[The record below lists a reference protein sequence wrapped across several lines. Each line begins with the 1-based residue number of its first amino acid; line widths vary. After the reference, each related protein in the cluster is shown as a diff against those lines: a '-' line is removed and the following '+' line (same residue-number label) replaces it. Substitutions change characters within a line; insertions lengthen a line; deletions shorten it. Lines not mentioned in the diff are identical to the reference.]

1 MIRNARN
8 CDQQPEPKASN
19 QSKSGSL
26 STPRR
31 KWQKRLWL
39 GLGVFLLSGAG
50 AGLTGAW
57 LFINRKL
64 APMVEQNVEN
74 ILNRDLQLGQVEGFS
89 LNSIRF
95 GSSALPPTPTDPDR
109 ASIEALDVT
118 YNPIK
123 LLFNRTLELDITLV
137 KPNAYIEQDEEG
149 GWIST
154 RIEPQPQGWLKV
166 DLQVVRVR
174 DAKVS
179 LVARGI
185 QGNLLAPV
193 EADVSSGKV
202 SLLYNN
208 QLFRYDFLANL
219 IGGGNLEL
227 KGESSLQPAQ
237 TNLAISVSELNIAE
251 VAQLA
256 QAPIKLPNGQL
267 VQAPIKLQSG
277 QVGGNLEVAIKP
289 EQLPQFVGDLTL
301 KDVAARVP
309 QLPKP
314 FAKTRGRLRLQGTQI
329 QLENITTLFGQVRAQ
344 AQGIV
349 DWQSGFNLSA
359 QTKTVTLKQVLQT
372 FDFKNLPVEASAE
385 VQAALKVT
393 GALNNPIV
401 NGQVAT
407 TKPAQIDKV
416 SFNQINADFSLP
428 SSTLTLAVN
437 NLRAK
442 PKAGGMV
449 TGEGEVKLGSNGKA
463 LFDFQATDVPA
474 EAIASSYN
482 LKLPVTVGLVS
493 GSTSISTSLEN
504 LNNLRANAA
513 ASLKLADGLVRA
525 ENIVVE
531 NGRWQGLVRA
541 TNVSVAEV
549 IKDFSETPLPQQ
561 LQGRFNGL
569 FNVSGSLDSFAPESI
584 SAKGAGNMNLAGG
597 LVTVTNV
604 DFNNSLASALVQADG
619 LQLGRLIEVPP
630 QLQVPLNGQFQLAL
644 NLEQLSL
651 QGITGNGS
659 GTLKLADGTVQA
671 SNLVVADGNWRAN
684 VKAEDVKLGKL
695 LPQLPP
701 EFSGALEGI
710 FNLSG
715 SLVGWQERAPLEM
728 INANGSGS
736 LKMPVGIVEANSV
749 NLNDGN
755 LQAVIKPVG
764 INLGSFS
771 QQLQG
776 NVNGSVEVA
785 GKLGNLTPVALG
797 KSLRANGKLN
807 FSEGIYLLD
816 RQLDT
821 SFVWNGEG
829 IEIQKAQ
836 AQGLLA
842 SGFIDVNLAAL
853 EKQNFT
859 EAIGDFDLDIE
870 ANDFDLEK
878 LPLPLPTAASNVDI
892 AGKANFNGS
901 LVGTIKAPQVN
912 GTLALQNFSVA
923 KIEFDSLLTGEVS
936 AVAGEG
942 ASLKLSGNNDQIQL
956 ALTPDYQPDSFLI
969 ALQESVV
976 SKESGQT
983 EQLPIK
989 AEGSRQ
995 GEKLIVNADNFPI
1008 AMLKDFAPLPAELAS
1023 QRLEGSLSGE
1033 LEVEL
1038 DTFDISGT
1046 VAIANPIF
1054 GSLRGEGKED
1064 QFTGSIQYSDGT
1076 FILEDG
1082 NFQKGEYQ
1090 YQLSANLTPT
1100 PTGPEFKA
1108 TLKVPKDENNSQG
1121 KGELQD
1127 ILTALQ
1133 IFDLNDITRDSLFP
1147 KFDKNLD
1154 LNVEPVGMPQAPL
1167 QNQLQRFSE
1176 IEVLLAQQ
1184 QQQREAASPLPDL
1197 AQAKGK
1203 FSGEVTVESKPD
1215 TAISAEFNLEGEDWQ
1230 WGSYSAKNV
1239 TAQGELQESILT
1251 LEILRFQSEESKATF
1266 VGTIGGEEQSGQLK
1280 IDKIPVIY
1288 VQQFVKEFVDLPPA
1302 IVFGGWVNAS
1312 ATISGSINNPQARG
1326 EINISDAT
1334 LNQTPIK
1341 IAQGS
1346 FNYTDAR
1353 LDFSAASF
1361 LDEDSDPLKVSGSL
1375 PYKIPVATVKPDN
1388 DQLNLKINVENEGLA
1403 LLNVLSRNQIS
1414 WKGGTGKVDLD
1425 IQGSFDQNVNLPTN
1439 IIAQGSAEI
1448 ENATI
1453 EASVLQGEP
1462 LENINGKVL
1471 FNLDSIDVKKL
1482 QGKFSDGI
1490 VNAEGTIPIF
1500 KPARQENPLS
1510 VNIGQL
1516 ALNLKGLYKGSVKGE
1531 VEVGGT
1537 AVAPIISG
1545 NVDLFDGRV
1554 SLAGAAAGISQS
1566 QPSRGESENEDEAE
1580 SIKPVEFSN
1589 LNLNLLEDIEIRYAP
1604 LFNFLASGRL
1614 TLDGSMDPNQIK
1626 PRGRIDLKRGRVNL
1640 FTTQLRLDRR
1650 YENTAQFFPN
1660 QGLDPQLD
1668 VRLLASV
1675 TETTR
1680 RNQTPSD
1687 FSAEISDLEP
1697 TSFDSVQTVRVQ
1709 ANVQGKASALVESLA
1724 GNSTDALKLTS
1735 TPARNETEIA
1745 ALLGGGFVETLG
1757 RGETTLGLA
1766 NLAGSALLSN
1776 AGYFIGEALGLSEF
1790 RLYPTTISDDD
1801 ERNSTLGL
1809 SAEAGLDVG
1818 RSFSVSVSKELTSPR
1833 PFRYNLRYRVDEDL
1847 LLRGST
1853 NLDDDSRIVLEYE
1866 TRF

>member
-8 CDQQPEPKASN
+8 SGQEPEQNASN
-19 QSKSGSL
+19 QSESGSL
-26 STPRR
+26 KTPRR
-31 KWQKRLWL
+31 KWQGRLWL
-39 GLGVFLLSGAG
+39 CLGVFLLSGAG

-57 LFINRKL
+57 IFINRKL

-74 ILNRDLQLGQVEGFS
+74 LLNRDLQLGQVEGFS

-95 GSSALPPTPTDPDR
+95 GPTTLPPTPTDSDR

-123 LLFNRTLELDITLV
+123 LLFNRTLELDVTLV
-137 KPNAYIEQDEEG
+137 KPTAYIEQDDKG
-149 GWIST
+149 GWIAT
-154 RIEPQPQGWLKV
+154 RIEPQPESWLKV
-166 DLQVVRVR
+166 NLQVMRVR
-174 DAKVS
+174 NAKVL
-179 LVARGI
+179 LVARGME
-185 QGNLLAPV
+185 GNLLPPV
-193 EADVSSGKV
+193 ESSVPSGKV
-202 SLLYNN
+202 RLLYNN
-208 QLFRYDFLANL
+208 QLFRYDFLASL
-219 IGGGNLEL
+219 VTGGNLKL
-227 KGESSLQPAQ
+227 QGESRLNPAQ
-237 TNLAISVSELNIAE
+237 TNLAISVSDLNVAE
-251 VAQLA
+251 VAH
-256 QAPIKLPNGQL
+256 L
-267 VQAPIKLQSG
+267 VQAPIKLQGG
-277 QVGGNLEVAIKP
+277 QVGGNLEVSIEP

-301 KDVAARVP
+301 NDVAARVP

-314 FAKTRGRLRLQGTQI
+314 FTKTRGQLRLQGTQV
-329 QLENITTLFGQVRAQ
+329 QLENVTTLFGQVPAQ

-349 DWQSGFNLSA
+349 DLQSGFNLSA
-359 QTKTVTLKQVLQT
+359 QTKAVKLKQVLQT
-372 FDFKNLPVEASAE
+372 FDFKKLPVEATAE

-393 GALNNPIV
+393 GPLDNPTV
-401 NGQVAT
+401 TGQVAT
-407 TKPAQIDKV
+407 TKQAQIDKV
-416 SFNQINADFSLP
+416 SFNQINADFSLV
-428 SSTLTLAVN
+428 SSTLILAVN

-449 TGEGEVKLGSNGKA
+449 TGQGKVKLGPNGNA
-463 LFDFQATDVPA
+463 LFDLQATDIPA
-474 EAIASSYN
+474 EAIANSYN
-482 LKLPVTVGLVS
+482 LQLPVTVGLVS
-493 GSTSISTSLEN
+493 GSTQISTALEN
-504 LNNLRANAA
+504 LDNLRANAS
-513 ASLKLADGLVRA
+513 ASLKLADGLVKA

-531 NGRWQGLVRA
+531 DGRWQGLVRA
-541 TNVSVAEV
+541 KNVSVAEL

-569 FNVSGSLDSFAPESI
+569 FNISGNLESFAPEFI

-597 LVTVTNV
+597 LVTATNIEL
-604 DFNNSLASALVQADG
+604 NNNRASALVQADG

-651 QGITGNGS
+651 EGINGS
-659 GTLKLADGTVQA
+659 GSGNLQLADGTVKA
-671 SNLVVADGNWRAN
+671 SNLVVEDGSWRAN
-684 VKAEDVKLGKL
+684 VQAEGVKLGTL
-695 LPQLPP
+695 VPQLPP
-701 EFSGALEGI
+701 EFSGSLEGI

-728 INANGSGS
+728 INASGNGSFKIPS
-736 LKMPVGIVEANSV
+736 GIVEANSV
-749 NLNDGN
+749 NLRDGN
-755 LQAVIKPVG
+755 LQAVIKPIG
-764 INLGSFS
+764 INLGSLS

-776 NVNGSVEVA
+776 NLNGAIEVV
-785 GKLGNLTPVALG
+785 GKLGELTPVALG

-816 RQLDT
+816 RQLNT
-821 SFVWNGEG
+821 SFVWNGKG
-829 IEIQKAQ
+829 IEIQEAK
-836 AQGLLA
+836 AQGLSA
-842 SGFIDVNLAAL
+842 SGFIGVNLAAL

-859 EAIGDFDLDIE
+859 EAISNFDLDVK

-878 LPLPLPTAASNVDI
+878 LPLPLPSTVNNVDI
-892 AGKANFNGS
+892 AGRANFDGR
-901 LVGTIKAPQVN
+901 LAGTIKAPQVK

-923 KIEFDSLLTGEVS
+923 KIEFDSLLTGDVS
-936 AVAGEG
+936 VVPEEGVA
-942 ASLKLSGNNDQIQL
+942 LNLSGDNDKIQL
-956 ALTPDYQPDSFLI
+956 ALAPDYQPDSFLI
-969 ALQESVV
+969 ELQESAI
-976 SKESGQT
+976 SNDSGQL
-983 EQLPIK
+983 EQLLVK
-989 AEGSRQ
+989 AEGFRQ
-995 GEKLIVNADNFPI
+995 EERLIVNAENLPI
-1008 AMLKDFAPLPAELAS
+1008 AMIKDFAPLPAELAS
-1023 QRLEGSLSGE
+1023 QRLDGRLSGD

-1038 DTFDISGT
+1038 DSFDVSGT

-1064 QFTGSIQYSDGT
+1064 QFTGNIQYTDGT
-1076 FILEDG
+1076 FMLRDG
-1082 NFQKGEYQ
+1082 NFQKGDHQ
-1090 YQLSANLTPT
+1090 YQLSASVTPT
-1100 PTGPEFKA
+1100 PKGPEFQA
-1108 TLKVPKDENNSQG
+1108 TLNVPKDENNSRG
-1121 KGELQD
+1121 KGELKD

-1133 IFDLNDITRDSLFP
+1133 IFDINDIVRDSLFP
-1147 KFDKNLD
+1147 KFATNVD
-1154 LNVEPVGMPQAPL
+1154 LNIEPVGTPQASL
-1167 QNQLQRFSE
+1167 QNQLRRFSE
-1176 IEVLLAQQ
+1176 IKVLLAQQ
-1184 QQQREAASPLPDL
+1184 QQERQAASPFPDL
-1197 AQAKGK
+1197 AKAEGK
-1203 FSGEVTVESKPD
+1203 FSGQVTVESKPD
-1215 TAISAEFNLEGEDWQ
+1215 TAISANFNLEGEDWQ

-1239 TAQGELQESILT
+1239 TAQGELKESIIT
-1251 LEILRFQSEESKATF
+1251 LELLRFQSEESKATF

-1288 VQQFVKEFVDLPPA
+1288 VRQFVKEFVDLPPA

-1312 ATISGSINNPQARG
+1312 ATISGSIKNPQARG

-1341 IAQGS
+1341 TAQGS
-1346 FNYTDAR
+1346 FNYTNAR
-1353 LDFSAASF
+1353 LDFSAESI
-1361 LDEDSDPLKVSGSL
+1361 LDQDFEQESAPLKISGSI

-1403 LLNVLSRNQIS
+1403 LLNILSRNQIS
-1414 WKGGTGKVDLD
+1414 WKSGNGKVDLD
-1425 IQGSFDQNVNLPTN
+1425 IQGSFNQEANLPTQ

-1471 FNLDSIDVKKL
+1471 FNLDSINVQEL
-1482 QGKFSDGI
+1482 EGKFSDGI
-1490 VNAEGTIPIF
+1490 VKAEGTIPIF
-1500 KPARQENPLS
+1500 KPARQNNPLS

-1516 ALNLKGLYKGSVKGE
+1516 ALNLKGFYKGNVTGE
-1531 VEVGGT
+1531 VKVEGT
-1537 AVAPIISG
+1537 ALAPIISG
-1545 NVDLFDGRV
+1545 NVDLFDGQV
-1554 SLAGAAAGISQS
+1554 LLAGAAAGISQEQLS
-1566 QPSRGESENEDEAE
+1566 SGESDQGNAAE
-1580 SIKPVEFSN
+1580 GIKPVEFNN

-1614 TLDGSMDPNQIK
+1614 TIDGSMEPDQIK
-1626 PRGRIDLKRGRVNL
+1626 PSGRIDLKRGRVNL

-1675 TETTR
+1675 TEAR

-1687 FSAEISDLEP
+1687 LSAEISDVEL
-1697 TSFDSVQTVRVQ
+1697 TSFDTVQTVRVQ
-1709 ANVQGKASALVESLA
+1709 ANVKGKASELVESLA
-1724 GNSTDALKLTS
+1724 GDSTDALKLIS
-1735 TPARNETEIA
+1735 TPSRSETEIA

-1776 AGYFIGEALGLSEF
+1776 VGYFIGEALGLSEF

-1818 RSFSVSVSKELTSPR
+1818 TSFSVSVSKELTSPR
-1833 PFRYNLRYRVDEDL
+1833 PFRYNLRYRVNDDI

-1853 NLDDDSRIVLEYE
+1853 NLEDDSRIVLEYE